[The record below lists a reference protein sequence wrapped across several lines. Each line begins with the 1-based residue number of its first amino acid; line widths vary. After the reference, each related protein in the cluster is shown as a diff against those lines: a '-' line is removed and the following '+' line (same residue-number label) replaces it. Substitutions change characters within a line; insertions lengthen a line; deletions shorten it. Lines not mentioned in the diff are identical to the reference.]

1 MITIVIAEDHQAL
14 IDGVMLSL
22 EKEHDM
28 RVVGFAND
36 GEVLLD
42 IVRDKKPTIVI
53 TDIRMPKL
61 DGINATT
68 ILKKEFPEINVI
80 AFSMFDQN
88 EAVMQ
93 MKLAGA
99 SGYIMKNASLNQL
112 VETIRKVANGIECF
126 DENII
131 LNDSTLQENHSLS
144 KRENEILKLIGEGK
158 TSLEIAD
165 ILFISKNTVD
175 THRKNILHKLGI
187 QGKTDLLRFA
197 IERKYD
203 F

>member
-61 DGINATT
+61 EGINATT
-68 ILKKEFPEINVI
+68 ILKKEFPEIRVI

>member
-61 DGINATT
+61 DGINATS
-68 ILKKEFPEINVI
+68 IIKKEFPEIRVI

>member
-61 DGINATT
+61 EGINATT
-68 ILKKEFPEINVI
+68 ILKKEFPEIRVI

-144 KRENEILKLIGEGK
+144 KRENEIMKLIGEGK